1 MQADHDV
8 FSTAGARRFFDYWHS
23 LPKIDLVPDRKS
35 FNPPDIASLMPAI
48 TLLEIWSHERIDL
61 RLIGTGVA
69 RGMGIEPTG
78 KNYLDL
84 IAPEAR
90 APYLKLVDAQINQ
103 PCGRRTIL
111 KTRNATGLI
120 ARTEALTLPMFH
132 AQSGHHM
139 IVSYFEQIDIVGY
152 EKGPYE
158 VLDFEKT
165 EWLDIGAGVPGW
177 I

>member
-1 MQADHDV
+1 MQADHEV
-8 FSTAGARRFFDYWHS
+8 FSTAGARRFFDYWNG

-35 FNPPDIASLMPAI
+35 FNPPAIASLMPAI

-69 RGMGIEPTG
+69 KGMGLEPTG
-78 KNYLDL
+78 RNYLDI
-84 IAPEAR
+84 IAADAR
-90 APYLKLVDAQINQ
+90 EPYLRLVEAQISQ

-111 KTRNATGLI
+111 KSRNASGLI
-120 ARTEALTLPMFH
+120 ARSEALTLPMFH

-139 IVSYFEQIDIVGY
+139 IVSYFEQIGTVGY

-158 VLDFEKT
+158 ILDFEKT
-165 EWLDIGAGVPGW
+165 EWIDIGAGVPGW